1 MESFEVDK
9 KTRAARVSKRDTGRR
24 EGRDLSSFLF
34 PFSPS
39 TKMTRRDLGSE
50 ENIRNNNCC
59 GDTSRSNICRG
70 DEEKKGRRV
79 IFHHGGG
86 GGSEK
91 HSFPRLFASWSDEK
105 TGARRTKRERG
116 QFLGSRQK
124 PRPPPCARYDFHGG
138 VGRSYASVRGSPP
151 LRRGRGEVEKA
162 ETEEA
167 RRETIRDF
175 GGLVLAGRGYIV
187 VALSPRRWTLIDDDE
202 SGG

>member
-1 MESFEVDK
+1 MESFGVDK

-86 GGSEK
+86 GGE
-91 HSFPRLFASWSDEK
+91 
-105 TGARRTKRERG
+105 
-116 QFLGSRQK
+116 
-124 PRPPPCARYDFHGG
+124 
-138 VGRSYASVRGSPP
+138 
-151 LRRGRGEVEKA
+151 
-162 ETEEA
+162 
-167 RRETIRDF
+167 
-175 GGLVLAGRGYIV
+175 
-187 VALSPRRWTLIDDDE
+187 
-202 SGG
+202 

>member
-1 MESFEVDK
+1 MERVRTRGMRVESFGVDK

-86 GGSEK
+86 SEK
-91 HSFPRLFASWSDEK
+91 HSFPRLFASWWDEK

-116 QFLGSRQK
+116 QFLGSWQK
-124 PRPPPCARYDFHGG
+124 PRPPPVLDTTF
-138 VGRSYASVRGSPP
+138 
-151 LRRGRGEVEKA
+151 
-162 ETEEA
+162 TE
-167 RRETIRDF
+167 
-175 GGLVLAGRGYIV
+175 GLVDLTRA
-187 VALSPRRWTLIDDDE
+187 
-202 SGG
+202 

>member
-1 MESFEVDK
+1 MESFGVDK

-24 EGRDLSSFLF
+24 EGRDLSSF

-86 GGSEK
+86 SEK
-91 HSFPRLFASWSDEK
+91 HSFPRLFASWWDEK

-116 QFLGSRQK
+116 QFLGSWQK
-124 PRPPPCARYDFHGG
+124 PRPPPVLDTTF
-138 VGRSYASVRGSPP
+138 
-151 LRRGRGEVEKA
+151 
-162 ETEEA
+162 TE
-167 RRETIRDF
+167 
-175 GGLVLAGRGYIV
+175 GLVDLTRA
-187 VALSPRRWTLIDDDE
+187 
-202 SGG
+202 

>member
-86 GGSEK
+86 GGVKNTRFRDFS
-91 HSFPRLFASWSDEK
+91 RV
-105 TGARRTKRERG
+105 GRTKKRG
-116 QFLGSRQK
+116 R
-124 PRPPPCARYDFHGG
+124 DE
-138 VGRSYASVRGSPP
+138 
-151 LRRGRGEVEKA
+151 RRGRGA
-162 ETEEA
+162 S
-167 RRETIRDF
+167 F
-175 GGLVLAGRGYIV
+175 
-187 VALSPRRWTLIDDDE
+187 
-202 SGG
+202 